1 MKCSCAAFPKTLH
14 YESPAHGGWGLVRM
28 AALVPDVY
36 ILFYTP
42 AACGRHSSLG
52 ALQNGIKDKVSYL
65 FLSEE
70 EIVSGS
76 YEKEIFSAVDELLKN
91 ITRKPRCMLLFG
103 GCIDD
108 FLGTDY
114 NHLEEELQRQHPEII
129 FRCCHMNPIQL
140 DTKSPPG
147 VTLFTNIYRMLE
159 KREKRNQINF
169 LGNNVAF
176 NKECEIYS
184 LLKLYG
190 TSYRSLPDSKDF
202 DTFLEMGASS
212 LNLVFSPR
220 CLQSAK
226 KQERELGIPYF
237 PFIPCYDPD
246 LLIDFY
252 QKLQEKLK
260 AISGKK
266 VNFDLTCYYQE
277 AERALKDGAKYL
289 AGQPI
294 AIDFQATARPVTLAK
309 TLLNY
314 GFNVKFLAI
323 DGVSAFEKESMEWL
337 KKNYPELEVV
347 NPLHH
352 DAPKY
357 EYRYLSDCLCIGFD
371 SAFMVGSVHIADLQ
385 EDNDFFGFDGIVRL
399 MKLLKAAHDKESD
412 VNKIIKDAK
421 LVI

>member
-28 AALVPDVY
+28 AALVPEVH

-42 AACGRHSSLG
+42 QACGRHSSLG
-52 ALQNGIKDKVSYL
+52 AFQNGIKDKVSYL
-65 FLSEE
+65 FLSED
-70 EIVSGS
+70 EIVSGT
-76 YEKEIFSAVDELLKN
+76 YEKEIYSAVDELLN
-91 ITRKPRCMLLFG
+91 TLTIKPRCMLLFG

-114 NHLEEELQRQHPEII
+114 NHLEEELHRLHPDTV

-159 KREKRNQINF
+159 KREKRNQVSF

-176 NKECEIYS
+176 NRECELYT
-184 LLKLYG
+184 LLKLHG
-190 TSYRSLPDSKDF
+190 TEHRSLPESKHF
-202 DTFLEMGASS
+202 ETFLEMGASS

-226 KQERELGIPYF
+226 KQERDLGIPYL
-237 PFIPCYDPD
+237 PFLPCYDPEI
-246 LLIDFY
+246 LCDFY
-252 QKLQEKLK
+252 LKLQERLTV
-260 AISGKK
+260 ISGAS
-266 VNFDLTCYYQE
+266 VTFDLAGLRE
-277 AERALKDGAKYL
+277 KAEKALRDCASYL
-289 AGQPI
+289 EGQPI
-294 AIDFQATARPVTLAK
+294 AIDFQATARPVTLAR
-309 TLLNY
+309 TLLRY

-337 KKNYPELEVV
+337 KQNYPDLEVTD
-347 NPLHH
+347 PLHH

-357 EYRYLSDCLCIGFD
+357 EYRHLSDCLCIGFD
-371 SAFMVGSVHIADLQ
+371 CAFMLGSVHIADLQ
-385 EDNDFFGFDGIVRL
+385 EDNDFFGFDGIMRL
-399 MKLLKAAHDKESD
+399 MDMLKTAHDRESD
-412 VNKIIKDAK
+412 VNEIIKEAK